1 MGRKKK
7 EEIQDDILEQE
18 LQDVEQLND
27 IEELI
32 KVNSN
37 FKRLEIEKEKA
48 KQTHLQ
54 ELDYVSKDLIRFWVK
69 LFYETQRL
77 RIITSNFV
85 RDSKQNE
92 LVKNAFIHDAKD
104 YATVEYN
111 IRKQLEQVCKSQE
124 VGRWLLGITGIGPAL
139 AASLLANFD
148 ITKAN
153 YGSNFVSYAG
163 LADNQR
169 PWLGV
174 EKSRAIL
181 DEILDGRTTIT
192 DEDVMEYSARV
203 KWKYEVLYAGAYS
216 EKTGKWS
223 KTNLIKTAA
232 KIPYNKELKSLMFNI
247 ACSFEYQ
254 KSRPQSVYGRI
265 LRERLTYE
273 NIMNERGK
281 YKEQA
286 EAIIAMGKIGKDTE
300 SYKSYVQGKLPDG
313 HIRLRAF
320 RYVNKIFLNHLFVE
334 MYRVE
339 YGKNPPRPYIIDH
352 SDGQHN
358 VIIPPEV
365 PYSPIPEDNNN
376 YADMETIKFF
386 EPEYSEYL
394 TDEEMAEIEEFKL
407 RFNEKVKKRKASKN
421 AANYEPAVQQ
431 VEEPEEKPKRK
442 PGRPKKEKSTEDA
455 PVETPKRRGRPPK
468 KNNEVKTEEVEAPKK
483 KRGRPRKNPE
493 S

>member
-1 MGRKKK
+1 MGRKKND
-7 EEIQDDILEQE
+7 EFENEILDQE
-18 LQDVEQLND
+18 LQDVEQLKD

-37 FKRLEIEKEKA
+37 FERLEVEKVKA

-54 ELDYVSKDLIRFWVK
+54 DLDYVSRDLIRFWVK

-85 RDSKQNE
+85 KDSRQNE
-92 LVKNAFIHDAKD
+92 LVKNAFINDAKD

-111 IRKQLEQVCKSQE
+111 IRKQLELVCKSQE

-139 AASLLANFD
+139 AASLIAQFD
-148 ITKAN
+148 VTKAN
-153 YGSNFVSYAG
+153 YGSNFVSFAG
-163 LADNQR
+163 LADNTR

-174 EKSRAIL
+174 EKSREIL
-181 DEILDGRTTIT
+181 NEILDGRTTIT

-203 KWKYEVLYAGAYS
+203 KWKYEVLYDAAYS
-216 EKTGKWS
+216 ESTGKWS
-223 KTNLIKTAA
+223 KTNLIKAA
-232 KIPYNKELKSLMFNI
+232 SKIPYNKELKSLMFNV

-281 YKEQA
+281 YKDQA
-286 EAIIAMGKIGKDTE
+286 DAIIAMGKIGKDTE

-313 HIRLRAF
+313 QIRLRAF

-339 YGKNPPRPYIIDH
+339 YGKNPPNPYIIDH
-352 SDGQHN
+352 SDGKHN

-394 TDEEMAEIEEFKL
+394 TDEEMAEIEEFKQ

-421 AANYEPAVQQ
+421 IANNAEPAVQQ
-431 VEEPEEKPKRK
+431 EVEEPEEKPKRK
-442 PGRPKKEKSTEDA
+442 PGRPKKVKEDVA
-455 PVETPKRRGRPPK
+455 EIP
-468 KNNEVKTEEVEAPKK
+468 VEAPKK